1 MTTIGAIGPLPSPPE
16 EYDPVYMQ
24 QLVDTLEQI
33 HSLLSRQIGTGWQVT
48 NVTTDTVLDAN
59 STSTAELA
67 DVVGT
72 LVTQMKNRGLLG
84 G

>member
-33 HSLLSRQIGTGWQVT
+33 HNLLSRQIGTGWQVT
-48 NVTTDTVLDAN
+48 NVTTDTVL
-59 STSTAELA
+59 AELA